1 MIRLETIPDPLWKT
15 AVSGKTLPDP
25 LWKSAV
31 SGETVPDPLWMMIPG
46 DLDLRTGG
54 YGYDRR
60 MIAGLRDCGWDV
72 SVARLDDSFPSPTA
86 AARGDAAAALAAVP
100 DGGLVVIDGLALG
113 ALPDEAAAHA
123 SRLALVGL
131 VHHPLALETGLDAAR
146 AAALEDSE
154 RRALAAVRHVIV
166 TSRATAAILA
176 RYDVAPD
183 RITAVEPGT
192 DPAPLARGGSPGTVS
207 LLSVATVTPRK
218 GYALLLDA
226 LAAVPSDDWRLRCAG
241 SLDRDAATT
250 AAVRSRLSDV
260 RLADR
265 VEFVGDM
272 DADQLAVEY
281 DRADV
286 FVLATLYEGYGMV
299 VAEALARGLPIVSTA
314 TGAIPDLVGD
324 DAGIVV
330 APGDVAA
337 LADALSR
344 VISDASLRARL
355 GVAARLVRDR
365 LPTWTDAVDAMARV
379 LTRVR
384 DAARG

>member
-1 MIRLETIPDPLWKT
+1 
-15 AVSGKTLPDP
+15 
-25 LWKSAV
+25 
-31 SGETVPDPLWMMIPG
+31 
-46 DLDLRTGG
+46 
-54 YGYDRR
+54 
-60 MIAGLRDCGWDV
+60 
-72 SVARLDDSFPSPTA
+72 
-86 AARGDAAAALAAVP
+86 VP
-100 DGGLVVIDGLALG
+100 DGELVLIDGLALG

-123 SRLALVGL
+123 WRLALVGL

-146 AAALEDSE
+146 AAAFEDSE

-166 TSRATAAILA
+166 TSRATAATLA

-183 RITAVEPGT
+183 RVTTVEPGT
-192 DPAPLARGGSPGTVS
+192 DPAPVARGGSPGTVA

-250 AAVRSRLSDV
+250 AAVRVRLSDA

-281 DRADV
+281 DRADA

-324 DAGIVV
+324 AAGIVV

-344 VISDASLRARL
+344 VISDAALRARL
-355 GVAARLVRDR
+355 AAGARRVRDR
-365 LPTWTDAVDAMARV
+365 LPTWTDAVAAMARA

-384 DAARG
+384 GAAHG